1 MPIVPRRIVLFA
13 ALLANFAIAGV
24 VAALAG
30 GRSVAEAWYALDAN
44 SLVGFQ
50 ALVEQRLDP
59 NPGDPTL
66 YFDVVLPVLETPLWL
81 AVLVVLIVLDLVP
94 LALVMRR
101 TRRGGEPTVERK
113 E

>member
-1 MPIVPRRIVLFA
+1 VPKAPRRIVLLA

-24 VAALAG
+24 IAALAG
-30 GRSVAEAWYALDAN
+30 GKSVAETWFVLDAN
-44 SLVGFQ
+44 SLVGLQ

-59 NPGDPTL
+59 NPEDPTL

-81 AVLVVLIVLDLVP
+81 AVLVVLVVLDLVP

-101 TRRGGEPTVERK
+101 VGRRPPVERT